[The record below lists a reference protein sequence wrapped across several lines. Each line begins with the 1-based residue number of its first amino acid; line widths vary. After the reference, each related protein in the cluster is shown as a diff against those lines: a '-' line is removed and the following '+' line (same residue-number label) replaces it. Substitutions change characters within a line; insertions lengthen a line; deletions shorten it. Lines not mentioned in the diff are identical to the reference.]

1 MVSSVIESLTWRSV
15 STVIVSGVIVWLGLP
30 RRYYSPKKTRNEYD
44 DELQTIP
51 PREK

>member
-1 MVSSVIESLTWRSV
+1 MVSSVIEPLTWCSV
-15 STVIVSGVIVWLGLP
+15 STVIVSGVMVWLDLP
-30 RRYYSPKKTRNEYD
+30 RRHFSLKKTRNEYD